1 MHLICQSWLS
11 NIVHHPVSVCDHV
24 ADWELQLALPSIVG
38 NVVPTSQSRKAL
50 KFNMILLNV
59 SAYRREK
66 KVQVRGYIQLFCL
79 GNAAQ
84 RYKAYLA

>member
-24 ADWELQLALPSIVG
+24 ADWELQLALPNIVG

-59 SAYRREK
+59 TAYRREK
-66 KVQVRGYIQLFCL
+66 KVQVKGATYNFSVWGMLLRGTRLT
-79 GNAAQ
+79 
-84 RYKAYLA
+84 

>member
-1 MHLICQSWLS
+1 M
-11 NIVHHPVSVCDHV
+11 
-24 ADWELQLALPSIVG
+24 ADWELQLALPSIVE
-38 NVVPTSQSRKAL
+38 NVVPISQSRKAL
-50 KFNMILLNV
+50 KLNMILLNV